1 LKAGRLI
8 RLADD
13 GGAAAAADEALPAGG
28 PLRPRVW
35 ARVRGFTT
43 VEVGVE
49 VEVEAAVC
57 EEGGLSVVA
66 DVRAVA
72 VDLGR
77 PWPVVACDKPA
88 GSLLLF
94 AAVGANIVVVVVVV
108 AVEGGAWRIEGA
120 RPKGFGAAVVL
131 LLFSSPVDVGLAR
144 RAADAVVLPEKTPE
158 SGRLLG
164 AGFVIVVGGVVAA
177 AVLSGAAVDVA
188 PGRRFEAA
196 VEKMPESGR
205 RDVVVVVVVDEAEG
219 RARVAA
225 DDVAEAVVADRVNGL
240 ICGSRLGDV
249 FLVAALPLGFES
261 VMEEVALMLV
271 LAGWRSDRV
280 RPSPVE
286 EDMVWSSCVSRVMGI
301 RMAG

>member
-1 LKAGRLI
+1 
-8 RLADD
+8 
-13 GGAAAAADEALPAGG
+13 
-28 PLRPRVW
+28 
-35 ARVRGFTT
+35 
-43 VEVGVE
+43 
-49 VEVEAAVC
+49 
-57 EEGGLSVVA
+57 
-66 DVRAVA
+66 
-72 VDLGR
+72 
-77 PWPVVACDKPA
+77 
-88 GSLLLF
+88 
-94 AAVGANIVVVVVVV
+94 V
-108 AVEGGAWRIEGA
+108 AVEDGAWRIEGA

-131 LLFSSPVDVGLAR
+131 LFSGPVDVGLAR

-164 AGFVIVVGGVVAA
+164 AGFVVVAVVAA
-177 AVLSGAAVDVA
+177 AALSGAAGDEV

-205 RDVVVVVVVDEAEG
+205 RDVVVVVVVVVGIDEAEG

-240 ICGSRLGDV
+240 TCGSRLGDV

-261 VMEEVALMLV
+261 V

-286 EDMVWSSCVSRVMGI
+286 EDMMYVVLVRRSGNEDSDG
-301 RMAG
+301 RMRYDSGSIGCSLESAGG